1 MSSVLSDLPSEDVG
15 QPAGAEPPRDPPG
28 SLTRRSFLHR
38 SGLVA
43 GTVLV
48 VAAGG
53 LSYRAYDRGVFETGE
68 GGAYDAWD
76 TWEHGAGSLALVS
89 AAVLAANPHNS
100 QAWVFRAGPSS
111 IDVFADRAR
120 STGSVDPFSREME
133 VGLGAA
139 LENLMQAA
147 PAHGFRATLAVLPT
161 PADPVH
167 AARVDLAPGPRRRS
181 ALYEAIPRRHTDRSP
196 YRAKAVPPAVLARM
210 TALAGDL
217 ANTRVSWFTSEA
229 DRSRIGGL
237 MVAAAQAITRDEQ
250 QSRDSFRLF
259 RASWDDIQKYKDG
272 LTLDTQGLSE
282 MTTAIAKLLPP
293 STRSA
298 GDTFWVDKTR
308 DTQTRTAAAYGV
320 VAVPDSRDGAQR
332 ITGGRLLERIHLWA
346 AANGIALQHMN
357 QITERADR
365 ERQLG
370 LPPRFTRASRSLV
383 PEAGW
388 EQLVA
393 FRVGYAQSD
402 AGQRKSP
409 RRPATAVTA

>member
-1 MSSVLSDLPSEDVG
+1 MLDDLSEDVG
-15 QPAGAEPPRDPPG
+15 TAGGPDDPHDVPG
-28 SLTRRSFLHR
+28 SVTRRSFLHR
-38 SGLVA
+38 AGLVA
-43 GTVLV
+43 GTALV
-48 VAAGG
+48 VGAGG
-53 LSYRAYDRGVFETGE
+53 LGYRAYDQGVFETGE

-76 TWEHGAGSLALVS
+76 HWERGAGSLALVS

-100 QAWVFRAGPSS
+100 QAWVFRAGPSR

-120 STGSVDPFSREME
+120 STGSLDPFHREMD

-147 PAHGFRATLAVLPT
+147 PAHGYHATLTVLPT

-167 AARVDLAPGPRRRS
+167 AARVDLTPGPRRRS

-196 YRAKAVPPAVLARM
+196 YEAKAVPSGALGRM
-210 TALAGDL
+210 TALGSGMAD
-217 ANTRVSWFTSEA
+217 ARVSWFTSAA
-229 DRSRIGGL
+229 DRDRIGGL
-237 MVAAAQAITRDEQ
+237 MVAAATAITHDDQ

-259 RASWDDIQKYKDG
+259 RPSWDDIQKHKDG

-282 MTTAIAKLLPP
+282 LTTAIAKLLPP

-308 DTQTRTAAAYGV
+308 DTQAKTAAAYGV
-320 VAVPDSRDGAQR
+320 IAVRDNRDSVQR
-332 ITGGRLLERIHLWA
+332 VTGGRLLERVHLWA

-357 QITERADR
+357 QITERAAR

-370 LPPRFTRASRSLV
+370 LPLRFTRASRTLV
-383 PEAGW
+383 PDPGW
-388 EQLVA
+388 QPLVA

-402 AGQRKSP
+402 AGQRRSP